1 MAFDGHEL
9 HPLSVLT
16 FTPQDEQ
23 GEVNLLLEDDLE
35 RQLSIPVG
43 ACGAQAVMLA
53 ARGVRI
59 DRPLTHELLLSLI
72 EYLDAR
78 VDRLIIDDVSKG
90 VYYARLELNTPD
102 GPISL
107 DCRPSDG
114 LAVALRAGA
123 PCFATN
129 LVIQGEHS
137 EE

>member
-1 MAFDGHEL
+1 MTPDGHEL
-9 HPLSVLT
+9 HPLTIVN

-23 GEVNLLLEDDLE
+23 GEVTVILADELGRELA
-35 RQLSIPVG
+35 IPVG

-53 ARGVRI
+53 LKRVRI
-59 DRPLTHELLLSLI
+59 ERPLTHELLLTLA

-78 VDRLIIDDVSKG
+78 VDRLIIDDCSKG
-90 VYYARLELNTPD
+90 VYYARLLLDTAT

-114 LAVALRAGA
+114 LAMAIRAEA
-123 PCFATN
+123 PFFATEM
-129 LVIQGEHS
+129 VMAGECA